1 MERGIHGVDSGLFK
15 GAHARIMTA
24 GIVHAVNTDDVDSEV
39 LQSWDITSTSTG
51 VGQGV
56 NEGGGFKEWVVWII
70 SGLAWMPER
79 TVSRSPQKSGTD
91 IPWG

>member
-1 MERGIHGVDSGLFK
+1 MERGVHGVDSGLFK

-24 GIVHAVNTDDVDSEV
+24 GVVHAVNTDDVDTEV

-56 NEGGGFKEWVVWII
+56 DEGGGLKEGVVGII

-79 TVSRSPQKSGTD
+79 KVSRSPQKSGTD
-91 IPWG
+91 IPCG